1 MRLFQKRP
9 RTKANLAPTPAQL
22 KAAEQI
28 MYATVC
34 QSHAV
39 VVTTDPSNHPVLVTT
54 NPEDRREPVRGSLVD
69 LDRHESSVRGGALAD
84 LATTPVEEFL
94 TNFRENG
101 SECMCTA
108 YL

>member
-1 MRLFQKRP
+1 MMRLFQKRP
-9 RTKANLAPTPAQL
+9 RTKADLAPTPAQL

-39 VVTTDPSNHPVLVTT
+39 VMTTDPSSHPVLVTT
-54 NPEDRREPVRGSLVD
+54 DPEDRRESIRGSFAD
-69 LDRHESSVRGGALAD
+69 IDRHESVRGALAD